1 MKQNNDW
8 TDALR
13 DRLRD
18 AQAEPPADG
27 WEKLAKELAASASA
41 SPTPERPTLARR
53 WWPAAAAA
61 AAVLVAV
68 LLIGRPTTEK
78 NPKVVLAEAIA
89 PAEKT
94 NENTLS
100 DTQTAESM
108 EDETAENITTL
119 EEARDIIRQTLAAN
133 RTGASAETPATLQ
146 PAQTDTDDEGSTS
159 TDTDTTPE
167 ETWLADASE
176 GTVTHKADR
185 TDLEE
190 TDRLEALESA
200 ADQKN
205 SFIAV
210 DPSLK
215 GLVAGGPSSP
225 TICFGLHNNMG
236 STATTNLAYAV
247 PEPFQSS
254 NYAHYSNYYSS
265 SCAPQMRHANTKAA
279 SSEGMTIAHEPEIN
293 YSLSVS
299 IQPAGWPIRLESGL
313 VYTRLSSTVVTATN
327 ARRQSVE
334 LVGIPLYAD
343 WPFVHVWE
351 HVNLYAGA
359 GILAERCVRAQ
370 LGLSRMD
377 ERPFQFSLG
386 ARLGVEYAATE
397 HLSLNVEPHLMY
409 HVTETWLNTSRNQK
423 PLAPTFSLGIRY
435 TL

>member
-27 WEKLAKELAASASA
+27 WEKLARELAAPA
-41 SPTPERPTLARR
+41 SPMPHRPTLARR

-68 LLIGRPTTEK
+68 LLIGRPTTDK
-78 NPKVVLAEAIA
+78 NPESVLAESIA
-89 PAEKT
+89 PT
-94 NENTLS
+94 DNTGENAVS
-100 DTQTAESM
+100 NSHTANSM
-108 EDETAENITTL
+108 EDETAESIATL
-119 EEARDIIRQTLAAN
+119 EEARDVIRQTLADN
-133 RTGASAETPATLQ
+133 RTGASAAPPATLQ
-146 PAQTDTDDEGSTS
+146 PAQTDTDDEES

-176 GTVTHKADR
+176 GTVTHKADH
-185 TDLEE
+185 TDMEE
-190 TDRLEALESA
+190 TDRLEAWESA

-205 SFIAV
+205 SFVVV
-210 DPSLK
+210 DASLK
-215 GLVAGGPSSP
+215 GLVAGGTSSP
-225 TICFGLHNNMG
+225 TIRFGLHNNMG
-236 STATTNLAYAV
+236 SATTTNLAYAV
-247 PEPFQSS
+247 PEPFLPG

-265 SCAPQMRHANTKAA
+265 SSASQMRHGSTRAD
-279 SSEGMTIAHEPEIN
+279 SPEGMTITHEPEIN
-293 YSLSVS
+293 YSLSVAF
-299 IQPAGWPIRLESGL
+299 QPSGWPIRLESGL
-313 VYTRLSSTVVTATN
+313 VYTRLSSTVITPTN

-343 WPFVHVWE
+343 WPFAHLWE

-359 GILAERCVRAQ
+359 GMLAERCVRAQ

-386 ARLGVEYAATE
+386 ARLGVEYTATE

-409 HVTETWLNTSRNQK
+409 HVTETWLNTSRNQR

-435 TL
+435 TI